1 MSRILSIAEARKRLA
16 QLPDELTQYVH
27 PEGAIITDNGASV
40 LAILPWELYD
50 GMLETLEILG
60 NFQQMA
66 ALCRGMQDIAEGRT
80 ETWET
85 VKARLR
91 IAITREQQA

>member
-1 MSRILSIAEARKRLA
+1 M
-16 QLPDELTQYVH
+16 
-27 PEGAIITDNGASV
+27 AIITDNGAPV
-40 LAILPWELYD
+40 LAILSWELYD

-60 NFQQMA
+60 DLQQMA
-66 ALCRGMQDIAEGRT
+66 ALRQGMQDITEGRT

-91 IAITREQQA
+91 IAITRE